1 MNNHDAP
8 PLSTDEPAAQ
18 ELPAIEFESP
28 GRFAIHNPAQQNSPS
43 SEIHA
48 AAFTLGEHRDLQAFS
63 TPEQARSHALAL
75 LQQARRQLC
84 LYSSD
89 LEPWLYHHSSIQE
102 ACTRF
107 LLANPKN
114 QLRILLRDS
123 SRAVKDGH
131 RLLTLARRLPS
142 SCQIRKLHPDYP
154 NEEITF
160 LLADNCGL
168 LLRPELSQFA
178 GYALYQD
185 PVRNRLRLSQF
196 EQAWAT
202 SISDADLRSFLL

>member
-1 MNNHDAP
+1 MINHDAP
-8 PLSTDEPAAQ
+8 LLSADEPAAT

-28 GRFAIHNPAQQNSPS
+28 GRFAIHNPPQQAS
-43 SEIHA
+43 STSEFVA
-48 AAFTLGEHRDLQAFS
+48 ANFTLGSHRELQAFS

-75 LQQARRQLC
+75 LQQAQRQLC

-89 LEPWLYHHSSIQE
+89 LEPWLYHHSSVQQ
-102 ACTRF
+102 ACTSF

-131 RLLTLARRLPS
+131 RLLSLARRLPS
-142 SCQIRKLHPDYP
+142 NCKIRKLNPAYP

-160 LLADNCGL
+160 LLADQCGV
-168 LLRPELSQFA
+168 LLRPDLAQFA

-185 PVRNRLRLSQF
+185 PVRNRQRLNQF
-196 EQAWAT
+196 EQAWDT